1 MDFEKNWTVLETY
14 EKSKDETLLELL
26 DDVYTKAEK
35 YATMRLAWRKMT
47 VEEKCAKDSLR
58 TSLHDVFID
67 SLKIINRY
75 ALKCEYEPLTLSDDR
90 KEIGDFACFIVYKL
104 SCRER

>member
-1 MDFEKNWTVLETY
+1 MDFEKNWAVLEMY
-14 EKSKDETLLELL
+14 EKANDEVLAELI
-26 DDVYTKAEK
+26 DEVYTKAEK
-35 YATMRLAWRKMT
+35 YAAMRLAWRKMT
-47 VEEKCAKDSLR
+47 VEEKCAKDSFR

-75 ALKCEYEPLTLSDDR
+75 VLKCEYEPLTLSDDR
-90 KEIGDFACFIVYKL
+90 KTIGDFACFIVYKL